1 MIPATSSA
9 VPVADSQLIAHVAA
23 SGVGL
28 GTSGGPLR
36 ARRGREGIFPG
47 GVRSRFRAGVKP
59 PPTETQVERTIHGI
73 HAGSAALVVGLGPV
87 WSLAASPSKR
97 HSFFGCQT
105 FSST

>member
-36 ARRGREGIFPG
+36 TSRWRKGIFQVG
-47 GVRSRFRAGVKP
+47 LLIRFRSALNQPQTK
-59 PPTETQVERTIHGI
+59 TQMERTIHGI
-73 HAGSAALVVGLGPV
+73 HARSASLVVGLGPV